1 MIYDVDHV
9 TTYEYGTRISFAR
22 CLLHLQPREEA
33 HQRVLACAL
42 EIDPIPDESTQARDF
57 FGNPICHVRFAA
69 PHVSL
74 VIRATARI
82 RVEPVALP
90 EPQATPAWNTIRAE
104 AGQADLGGDSPVHHL
119 FASRL
124 VPHLPQVTAYAATSF
139 PAGRPVLAG
148 AMELNRRLNAD
159 FTYDPTATDVSTPI
173 SEVMRHRRGVC
184 QDFAHLM
191 IAGLRSLGI
200 PAAYVSGYLRTQPPP
215 GKERLA
221 GADATHAWVAVWCG
235 TKAGWIGLDPTNAI
249 PAGVDHLVLARGR
262 DYADVAP
269 VSGVVVASAGHQ
281 VSVAVDVRPAGED
294 PPQALAG

>member
-9 TTYEYGTRISFAR
+9 TTYDYGTRISFAR

-33 HQRVLACAL
+33 HQRVLGSDL
-42 EIDPIPDESTQARDF
+42 RIDPLPDERTTARDF

-69 PHVSL
+69 SHATL
-74 VIRATARI
+74 VIHATARI
-82 RVEPVALP
+82 RVDPPALP
-90 EPQATPAWNTIRAE
+90 EPQATPPWDAVRSE
-104 AGQADLGGDSPVHHL
+104 AGLADLGRDSPVHQL
-119 FASRL
+119 FASRF
-124 VPHLPQVTAYAATSF
+124 VPLLPDVTAYAAASF

-148 AMELNRRLNAD
+148 AMELNRRVHAD
-159 FTYDPTATDVSTPI
+159 FTYDPEATDVATPI
-173 SEVMRHRRGVC
+173 STVMRHRRGVC

-191 IAGLRSLGI
+191 IAGLRGLGI

-215 GKERLA
+215 GKDKLA

-235 TKAGWIGLDPTNAI
+235 VRAGWIGLDPTNAI
-249 PAGVDHLVLARGR
+249 PAGIDHLVLARGR

-269 VSGVVVASAGHQ
+269 VSGVVVASAGHH
-281 VSVAVDVRPAGED
+281 VSVSVDVRPVGED

>member
-9 TTYEYGTRISFAR
+9 TTYDYGTRISFAR

-33 HQRVLACAL
+33 QQRVLSSSL
-42 EIDPIPDESTQARDF
+42 KIDPLPDECASARDF
-57 FGNPICHVRFAA
+57 FGNPISHVRFAA
-69 PHVSL
+69 PHATL
-74 VIRATARI
+74 VIHATARI
-82 RVEPVALP
+82 RVEPFALP
-90 EPQATPAWNTIRAE
+90 EPQATPARDAVRTE
-104 AGQADLGGDSPVHHL
+104 AGLADLGRDSPVHHL
-119 FASRL
+119 FASRF
-124 VPHLPQVTAYAATSF
+124 VPLLPDVTAYAATSF

-148 AMELNRRLNAD
+148 AMELNRRIHAD
-159 FTYDPTATDVSTPI
+159 FTYDPEATDVATPI
-173 SEVMRHRRGVC
+173 STVMRHRRGVC

-191 IAGLRSLGI
+191 IAGLRGLGI

-215 GKERLA
+215 GKEKLA

-235 TKAGWIGLDPTNAI
+235 ARAGWIGLDPTNAI
-249 PAGVDHLVLARGR
+249 PAGIDHLVLARGR
-262 DYADVAP
+262 DYSDVAP